1 MTQYIIAPEAIQ
13 DLKIITDY
21 LAQTNLETAE
31 KLLNQFEKKCRYL
44 VQFPKIGRSYRYI
57 RPYLR
62 GLPLNGYIIFY
73 RLSQDT
79 IEIMRVVRGNRDLEA
94 LFNTDQED

>member
-1 MTQYIIAPEAIQ
+1 MTQYIIAPVAIQ

-31 KLLNQFEKKCRYL
+31 KFLNNFEKKCRYL
-44 VQFPKIGRSYRYI
+44 TQFPNIGRSYAHI
-57 RPYLR
+57 RSYLR

-73 RLSQDT
+73 RFNQDSL
-79 IEIMRVVRGNRDLEA
+79 EIMRVVRGNRDLEA
-94 LFNTDQED
+94 LFNSDE

>member
-1 MTQYIIAPEAIQ
+1 MTQYLIAPEAIQ
-13 DLKIITDY
+13 DLQIITDY
-21 LAQTNLETAE
+21 LAKTNLTTAE
-31 KLLNQFEKKCRYL
+31 KLINQFEKKCLYL
-44 VQFPKIGRSYRYI
+44 VQFPKIGRIYSHI

-79 IEIMRVVRGNRDLEA
+79 VEIMRIVRGNRDLEA
-94 LFNTDQED
+94 LFDNDPED

>member
-13 DLKIITDY
+13 DL
-21 LAQTNLETAE
+21 
-31 KLLNQFEKKCRYL
+31 
-44 VQFPKIGRSYRYI
+44 
-57 RPYLR
+57 
-62 GLPLNGYIIFY
+62 FY

-94 LFNTDQED
+94 LFNTDQKD